1 MNCQQFALRLDDYLD
16 GELSAGQALELTDHS
31 DQCGRCQTILARAQ
45 EVQQAL
51 QTLPAPPVPGD
62 YAERQFQRLWAE
74 QKFEAHTKKG
84 FRQLFHPALAAAL
97 LVGIMLGGGMV
108 QWLSSSAPSFATQP
122 VTVNLYDTR
131 EVRFV
136 VNARSDMQGARV
148 TLRIPEHM
156 ELQGYPGR
164 HELTWTTNLKAG
176 ANLLSLPL
184 RAADLGSGEVVMM
197 IDSPAGQLVEK
208 TLVIE
213 SSGKRTTGRYQPE
226 GITG

>member
-1 MNCQQFALRLDDYLD
+1 MNCHQFEQMLDDHLD
-16 GELSAGQALELTDHS
+16 GYLSEEQDRQVTAHIDNCAQCQRVLAQAKD
-31 DQCGRCQTILARAQ
+31 
-45 EVQQAL
+45 VQKAL
-51 QTLPAPPVPGD
+51 KTMPVPRLPD
-62 YAERQFQRLWAE
+62 NYAERQFQRLWSE
-74 QKFEAHTKKG
+74 QNFETGKRG
-84 FRQLFHPALAAAL
+84 FHHLFQPGLAAAL
-97 LVGIMLGGGMV
+97 LVGILLGGGMV
-108 QWLSSSAPSFATQP
+108 QWLSSSEPSLVSQP
-122 VTVNLYDTR
+122 LTVNLYDTR

-136 VNARSDMQGARV
+136 VNSRSDLQGARV

-156 ELQGYPGR
+156 ELQGFPGR

-197 IDSPAGQLVEK
+197 IDSPGGTLVEK

-226 GITG
+226 GVTG